1 VATIHWLA
9 LATVSGIGGVTVRK
23 LLDRLG
29 DVQAIFTAPPDDFA
43 GISRVT
49 PALVAQLQQV
59 SFEQLDEDLRALA
72 DEGIELL
79 TWDDPRFP
87 VQLRDQPNPP
97 LLLFARGRLQADD
110 ARAVAIVG
118 TRQPS
123 QSAVDIATR
132 LGREL
137 AARRFTVVSG
147 LALGVDTAAHL
158 GALEAPDGRAVAVLG
173 SGIRIVHPRENAELA
188 EAIIARGALLSE
200 LQPNTPPRG
209 AGLMA
214 RDRII
219 SGLSR
224 AVVVVEAGLK
234 SGSLDTA
241 RHAYKQRIQV
251 YAVRGSAGTDELIV
265 GGARPVDPRLI
276 DVNWLANEIDRGTPG
291 ANRSP
296 RCRQGTLF

>member
-1 VATIHWLA
+1 VAPLHWLA
-9 LATVSGIGGVTVRK
+9 LATVSGIGGVTGRK
-23 LLDRLG
+23 LLDRFG
-29 DVQAIFTAPPDDFA
+29 DVESIFTASPDAFA

-49 PALVAQLQQV
+49 PTLVAQLQQI
-59 SFEQLDEDLRALA
+59 SFEQLDAELRVLTE
-72 DEGIELL
+72 EGIELL

-97 LLLFARGRLQADD
+97 LLLFARGRLQTDD

-123 QSAVDIATR
+123 HSAVDIAAR

-137 AARRFTVVSG
+137 AARRFTIVSG

-158 GALEAPDGRAVAVLG
+158 GALEAPNGRAVAVLG
-173 SGIRIVHPRENAELA
+173 SGIRVVHPRENAGLA
-188 EAIIARGALLSE
+188 EAIVAHGALLSE

-214 RDRII
+214 RDRLV
-219 SGLSR
+219 SGLSQ

-241 RHAYKQRIQV
+241 RHASKQAKLV
-251 YAVRGSAGTDELIV
+251 YAVRGSPGTDELIV
-265 GGARPVDPRLI
+265 GGAQSVDPRLV
-276 DVNWLANEIDRGTPG
+276 DVDRLAEEIVRGPL
-291 ANRSP
+291 AAHRPP
-296 RCRQGTLF
+296 RCRQGTLL